1 MRIVYLLTSLGVG
14 GAEKQALAV
23 AERMSKRGHAVAVM
37 TLLPRV
43 SEEWP
48 TSLFVVHL
56 NVSKSPLSVFAGLR
70 RARQFLREFRP
81 GLIHSHCFHANIFA
95 RLLRLTGARV
105 AVLSTV
111 HNVYEGRWWRMLAY
125 RLTDPLCKHTVAV
138 STSAQHRFARIGAV
152 LARKSSVIPNGFDV
166 SDLIPHRERRAQMRE
181 RMRAEM
187 GVNSPDDGNFV
198 WLAVGRISPAK
209 DYPNLLR
216 AFAVAA
222 RDHHG
227 AQLLV
232 AGDGCDPDRA
242 NLETKLRE
250 LGIGNQARFVGL
262 CRDIPALLDAADGFV
277 LSSAWEGMPLVVGEA
292 MAMQKPVVASS
303 VGGVRELV
311 GDSGLLVPAKNPQ
324 ALADAMI
331 ATMQQSREELIARGR
346 AARARIVSDF
356 NIDAA
361 ADKWEA
367 LYRQLTVHSGQ

>member
-1 MRIVYLLTSLGVG
+1 MRVIYLLTSLGVG

-95 RLLRLTGARV
+95 RLLRLTGGRF

-111 HNVYEGRWWRMLAY
+111 HNIYEGRWWRMLAY

-138 STSAQHRFARIGAV
+138 SISAQNRFARLGAV
-152 LARKSSVIPNGFDV
+152 PARKSSVITNGFNV
-166 SDLIPHRERRAQMRE
+166 SNFIPHRERRAK
-181 RMRAEM
+181 MRAEM
-187 GVNSPDDGNFV
+187 GINSPDDGNFV

-222 RDHHG
+222 REHRG
-227 AQLLV
+227 AQLLI

-242 NLETKLRE
+242 KLETELRE

-262 CRDIPALLDAADGFV
+262 RRDIAALLDAADGFV

-324 ALADAMI
+324 ALAEAMI
-331 ATMQQSREELIARGR
+331 ATMQRSREELVARGH

-356 NIDAA
+356 NIDDAA
-361 ADKWEA
+361 NTWEA